1 MRIASVAGVALALG
15 ALACAP
21 DHGDAFKKS
30 FAAAERAKAAGRYQ
44 EAADQYAA
52 ASRSAKIRRDA
63 DYAAYDSAMTLA
75 QAGDVRGAVLR
86 LEELAKK
93 QPKSEYTA
101 KAAVDAALLRIR
113 HGEPDRGWAD
123 LEAAIK
129 AHPQEE
135 AALSS
140 LQKLVR
146 RKDEASGEA
155 GTVAWLEGLR
165 GSFESTRLG
174 ETILY
179 ERARRLR
186 NLGKKEE
193 ASAAYVECATKYPYP
208 YGAHFDDALFHA
220 SELEEELGRPKEAVA
235 LLLRMLH
242 EREVAHMMGSY
253 QRPLYD
259 DALFRAAKLS
269 EEKLGDRA
277 RPRALPPALHR
288 PHDLDPARRRDLA
301 RGGAVAGGRR
311 RVEGVLA
318 ARGHGRQAARHPVRA
333 VRHPALPVDRPPQE
347 EPRAGRV
354 PRLPHAAQGRGVG
367 RQRASPPARRKSS
380 TRVRSPSSDRSAASR
395 ARLRS
400 MSSRTG
406 AKLRPLARGW
416 CASTI
421 RAASAAGG
429 DAPSR

>member
-1 MRIASVAGVALALG
+1 MNISFVTRTEGKHFPEATLFLEGTKGTIQLFPDYWVHVTTDAGTLINRYPPPRYPWADPAYDVNHASMVPIHQDFLRALTSGGQPENSG
-15 ALACAP
+15 ADNLQTM
-21 DHGDAFKKS
+21 KLV
-30 FAAAERAKAAGRYQ
+30 
-44 EAADQYAA
+44 
-52 ASRSAKIRRDA
+52 
-63 DYAAYDSAMTLA
+63 YAAYDSAMSLA
-75 QAGDVRGAVLR
+75 QAGDVRGAVGR

-93 QPKSEYTA
+93 QPRSEYTA

-113 HGEPDRGWAD
+113 HGEPDRGCAD
-123 LEAAIK
+123 LEAAMK
-129 AHPQEE
+129 TYPQEE
-135 AALSS
+135 AGLSS

-146 RKDEASGEA
+146 RKDETVGEA

-186 NLGKKEE
+186 SLGKKEE

-242 EREVAHMMGSY
+242 ERETAHMMGSY

-277 RPRALPPALHR
+277 RARELYHQLFTDHTTSILRDDAIWREAELWQADGDGAKACSRLEDMVDKLPDTRFVPCAIQKCPSIAR
-288 PHDLDPARRRDLA
+288 P
-301 RGGAVAGGRR
+301 
-311 RVEGVLA
+311 
-318 ARGHGRQAARHPVRA
+318 
-333 VRHPALPVDRPPQE
+333 
-347 EPRAGRV
+347 
-354 PRLPHAAQGRGVG
+354 
-367 RQRASPPARRKSS
+367 KK
-380 TRVRSPSSDRSAASR
+380 SR
-395 ARLRS
+395 APAECHAYL
-400 MSSRTG
+400 T
-406 AKLRPLARGW
+406 RPKTAE
-416 CASTI
+416 
-421 RAASAAGG
+421 
-429 DAPSR
+429 

>member
-93 QPKSEYTA
+93 QPRSEYTA

-277 RPRALPPALHR
+277 RARELYHQLFTDHTTSILRDDAIWREAELWQADGDGSKACSRLEDMVDKLPDTRYVPCAIQRCPSIAR
-288 PHDLDPARRRDLA
+288 P
-301 RGGAVAGGRR
+301 
-311 RVEGVLA
+311 
-318 ARGHGRQAARHPVRA
+318 
-333 VRHPALPVDRPPQE
+333 
-347 EPRAGRV
+347 
-354 PRLPHAAQGRGVG
+354 
-367 RQRASPPARRKSS
+367 KK
-380 TRVRSPSSDRSAASR
+380 SR
-395 ARLRS
+395 APAECHAYLTRPK
-400 MSSRTG
+400 G
-406 AKLRPLARGW
+406 AE
-416 CASTI
+416 
-421 RAASAAGG
+421 
-429 DAPSR
+429 